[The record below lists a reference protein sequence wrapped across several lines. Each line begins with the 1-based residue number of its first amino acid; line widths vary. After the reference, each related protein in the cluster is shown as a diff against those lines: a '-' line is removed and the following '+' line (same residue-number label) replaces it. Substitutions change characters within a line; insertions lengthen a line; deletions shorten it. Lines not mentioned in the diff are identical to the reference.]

1 MKRIRIVQAAVLAA
15 VVVVMTSCGSG
26 RGYQTGYYP
35 QSQSSVSLI
44 LGPSPSLIVTR
55 DPYGRYYYRD
65 PYGHVYW
72 RGYDNRFYLDRRYVG
87 RSYYQH
93 RQYNDWR
100 RYNNSNGRRRR

>member
-1 MKRIRIVQAAVLAA
+1 MKRIRIVQAAIAA
-15 VVVVMTSCGSG
+15 AIVVALTSCGPS
-26 RGYQTGYYP
+26 RAYETGYYP
-35 QSQSSVSLI
+35 RSESSISLI
-44 LGPSPSLIVTR
+44 VGPSPGLVVTR

-72 RGYDNRFYLDRRYVG
+72 RGYDNRYYLDSRYVG

-100 RYNNSNGRRRR
+100 HYHNYNQRRR